1 MIKRRKFLK
10 AGALLTVPAVFG
22 AGAVNAQLCRPTGIR
37 SRGADGK
44 TGGTEPNS
52 PAVTAYTMP
61 LFIPPKLADR
71 TVADMTGGPID
82 PNRHQRYDE
91 FTPTTSI
98 HEQHIVEGAWNYH
111 DDLSALTPDMNFGTG
126 TPGAGEGAGAGSVA
140 WMYSGSEADGE
151 APVYTTPGPTLV
163 ARYGDPT
170 FVRRHNDLPTSDQV
184 VMPVG
189 YPAISTHLHNA
200 HTASESD
207 GYPMDFATPGEFWEH
222 HYAMYYARND
232 SNEALGSL
240 WYHDHMIDFTAT
252 NVYAGLSGMAIFYD
266 NIDSGDENDPAPEA
280 LNLPGNMQFGNT
292 VDSNGN
298 NDGGSL
304 GYDISMILHDV
315 RFDAVGNPTYNVFDT
330 DGHLGDLITVNRK
343 VQPFMKVEAR
353 KYRFRIYDGGPSRF
367 YELGFFKTLSGQGN
381 NTVQSDTAETFTI
394 IANDGNLLEVPFSTA
409 TSVIIGPANRN
420 DVIIDFS
427 QYAVGDKIEMLNL
440 AEQENGQGPTGR
452 RLTGADR
459 MRVMQFEVVASAN
472 ADNSTVPAALRPLPS
487 IPPQEVLDT
496 LVHRE
501 WVFDHDMGLW
511 TVNGEFMD
519 PSVISAAPKQGTA
532 EVWTF
537 RNAGSS
543 WAHPCHVHFEECQI
557 LEWNGKAPTGVL
569 KSRKDVMTLGPND
582 VVKVFYRFDDFVGRY
597 VIHCHNN
604 VHEDNAMMLRWDI
617 TPG

>member
-10 AGALLTVPAVFG
+10 ASALLSVPAVFG
-22 AGAVNAQLCRPTGIR
+22 GVANAQLCRPTGIR
-37 SRGADGK
+37 SLGADG
-44 TGGTEPNS
+44 TSGGSEPDS
-52 PAVTAYTMP
+52 PPVTAYTMP
-61 LFIPPKLADR
+61 IFIPPKLADK
-71 TVADMTGGPID
+71 TDANMTGGPID
-82 PNRHQRYDE
+82 PDRHQRYTE
-91 FTPTTSI
+91 FPVTTAK
-98 HEQHIVEGAWNYH
+98 HEQHVVEGAWNYH
-111 DDLSALTPDMNFGTG
+111 DDLTALTPDMGFG
-126 TPGAGEGAGAGSVA
+126 GAGAGSVA
-140 WMYSGSEADGE
+140 WMYSGGEADGATKE
-151 APVYTTPGPTLV
+151 YSTPGPTLV
-163 ARYGDPT
+163 ARYGDPA
-170 FVRRHNDLPTSDQV
+170 FVRRHNDLPTSDNV

-207 GYPMDFATPGEFWEH
+207 GYPMDFAMSGEFWEH

-266 NIDSGDENDPAPEA
+266 DLDAGDETLNDGTN
-280 LNLPGNMQFGNT
+280 LQLPGNLQFGNT
-292 VDSNGN
+292 VDGNGD

-304 GYDISMILHDV
+304 GYDVSMILHDV

-367 YELGFFKTLSGQGN
+367 YELGFFETISGAGN
-381 NTVQSDTAETFTI
+381 STVAKDAAETFTI
-394 IANDGNLLEVPFSTA
+394 IANDGNLLEVPFTTA

-427 QYAVGDKIEMLNL
+427 QYAVGTKIEMLNL
-440 AEQENGQGPTGR
+440 AEQDNGQGPTGR
-452 RLTGADR
+452 RLTGQDR
-459 MRVMQFEVVASAN
+459 MRVMQFEVIASPN
-472 ADNSTVPAALRPLPS
+472 ADVSQVPANLRPLPS
-487 IPPQEVLDT
+487 IPSQSVLDT
-496 LVHRE
+496 LIHRE
-501 WVFDHDMGLW
+501 WIFDHDMGLW

-519 PSVISAAPKQGTA
+519 PSIISAAPKQGTA

-582 VVKVFYRFDDFVGRY
+582 VVKVFYRFDDFIGRY

>member
-1 MIKRRKFLK
+1 MIKRRNLLK
-10 AGALLTVPAVFG
+10 SSALLSVPAIFG
-22 AGAVNAQLCRPTGIR
+22 ASTANAQLCRPTGNR
-37 SRGADGK
+37 SPETEAD
-44 TGGTEPNS
+44 S
-52 PAVTAYTMP
+52 PSVTAYTEP
-61 LFIPPKLADR
+61 LFIPPALEDIGAAALNP
-71 TVADMTGGPID
+71 TID

-91 FTPTTSI
+91 FEAQKVY
-98 HEQHIVEGAWNYH
+98 EQRITEGVWNYH
-111 DDLSALTPDMNFGTG
+111 SDLSALTPAQAGTPAGTG
-126 TPGAGEGAGAGSVA
+126 SIA
-140 WMYSGSEADGE
+140 WMYSGSATGE
-151 APVYTTPGPTLV
+151 PSTPGPTLI
-163 ARYGDPT
+163 ARYGEPV
-170 FVRRHNDLPTSDQV
+170 FVRRYNDLPLSDSV
-184 VMPVG
+184 EMPIG

-207 GYPMDFATPGEFWEH
+207 GYPMDFAMPGEFWEH
-222 HYAMYYARND
+222 HYAMYYARDD
-232 SNEALGSL
+232 SREALGSL

-266 NIDSGDENDPAPEA
+266 DIDSGDETDVNAQA
-280 LNLPGNMQFGNT
+280 LNLPGNMQFG
-292 VDSNGN
+292 DDGNGN
-298 NDGGSL
+298 SL
-304 GYDISMILHDV
+304 GFDISLILHDV
-315 RFDAVGNPTYNVFDT
+315 RFDQSGNPTYNVFDT

-343 VQPFMKVEAR
+343 VKPFLNVKRR

-367 YELGFFKTLSGQGN
+367 YELGLYRTADR
-381 NTVQSDTAETFTI
+381 DTAVSFDI
-394 IANDGNLLEVPFSTA
+394 IANDGNLLEEPFRDA

-427 QYAVGDKIEMLNL
+427 QFNAGDTLELLNIM
-440 AEQENGQGPTGR
+440 EQVNGQGPTGR
-452 RLTGADR
+452 RLSGNDR
-459 MRVMQFEVVASAN
+459 MEVLQFRVVEMDAGEVDVSQ
-472 ADNSTVPAALRPLPS
+472 VPAALRALPD

-511 TVNGEFMD
+511 TINGAFMD
-519 PSVISAAPKQGTA
+519 PSIISAQPQQGTA

>member
-10 AGALLTVPAVFG
+10 TGALLSVPAVFG
-22 AGAVNAQLCRPTGIR
+22 GGVANAQLCRPTGIR
-37 SRGADGK
+37 SLGADG
-44 TGGTEPNS
+44 TSGGTEPDS

-61 LFIPPKLADR
+61 LFIPPKMSNK
-71 TVADMTGGPID
+71 TIGNMTGGAID
-82 PNRHQRYDE
+82 PNRHQRYNE
-91 FTPTTSI
+91 FTPTTDL
-98 HEQHIVEGAWNYH
+98 HEQHIVEEAWNYH
-111 DDLSALTPDMNFGTG
+111 DDLSALTPDMGFTG
-126 TPGAGEGAGAGSVA
+126 GAGAGSVA
-140 WMYSGSEADGE
+140 WMYSGGEADGD

-163 ARYGDPT
+163 ATYGNPT
-170 FVRRHNDLPTSDQV
+170 FVRRHNDLPTADNV

-189 YPAISTHLHNA
+189 YPAMSTHLHNA

-207 GYPMDFATPGEFWEH
+207 GYPMDFAIPGEFWEH
-222 HYAMYYARND
+222 HYAMYYARGD

-252 NVYAGLSGMAIFYD
+252 NVYAGLSGMSIFYD
-266 NIDSGDENDPAPEA
+266 NIDSGDENDAAPEA

-292 VDSNGN
+292 VDGGGN

-304 GYDISMILHDV
+304 GFDVSMILHDV

-343 VQPFMKVEAR
+343 VQPFMKVEPR

-367 YELGFFKTLSGQGN
+367 YELGFFNSVSG
-381 NTVQSDTAETFTI
+381 TASDTANTFTI
-394 IANDGNLLEVPFSTA
+394 IANDGNLLEVPFTTA

-427 QYAVGDKIEMLNL
+427 GYATGDKIEMLNL
-440 AEQENGQGPTGR
+440 AEQTNGQGPSGR
-452 RLTGADR
+452 RLTGTDR
-459 MRVMQFEVVASAN
+459 MKVLQFEVIDAFSG

-487 IPPQEVLDT
+487 IPQDVLDGT
-496 LVHRE
+496 DNLVHRE

-511 TVNGEFMD
+511 TVNGDFMD
-519 PSVISAAPKQGTA
+519 PSIISAAPKQGTA

-569 KSRKDVMTLGPND
+569 KARKDVMTLGPND

>member
-1 MIKRRKFLK
+1 MVKRREVLK
-10 AGALLTVPAVFG
+10 AGAILSVPAIFG
-22 AGAVNAQLCRPTGIR
+22 GGKANAQLCRPTGLR
-37 SRGADGK
+37 SPGS
-44 TGGTEPNS
+44 EPDS
-52 PAVTAYTMP
+52 PPVTAYTEA
-61 LFIPPKLADR
+61 LFIPPKLNDVGA
-71 TVADMTGGPID
+71 AALSPPID
-82 PNRHQRYDE
+82 PSRHQRYDE
-91 FTPTTSI
+91 FEAVNVF
-98 HEQHIVEGAWNYH
+98 EQHITEGVWNYH
-111 DDLSALTPDMNFGTG
+111 SDLSALTPAQGGAAAGTG
-126 TPGAGEGAGAGSVA
+126 SIA
-140 WMYSGSEADGE
+140 WMYSGGANGKAS
-151 APVYTTPGPTLV
+151 TPGPTLV
-163 ARYGDPT
+163 ARYGNPV
-170 FVRRHNDLPTSDQV
+170 FVRRHNDLPSADDV
-184 VMPVG
+184 DMPVG

-207 GYPMDFATPGEFWEH
+207 GYPMDFAMPGEFWEH

-266 NIDSGDENDPAPEA
+266 DIDSGDETDANPQA
-280 LNLPGNMQFGNT
+280 LNLPGNMLFG
-292 VDSNGN
+292 DDGAGN
-298 NDGGSL
+298 SL
-304 GYDISMILHDV
+304 GFDVSMILHDV
-315 RFDAVGNPTYNVFDT
+315 RFTADGNPTYNVFDT

-343 VQPFMKVEAR
+343 VQPFMNVKRR

-367 YELGFFKTLSGQGN
+367 YELGLYKTADR
-381 NTVQSDTAETFTI
+381 NTPISFDI
-394 IANDGNLLEVPFSTA
+394 IANDGNLLEEPFHGA

-420 DVIIDFS
+420 DIIVDFS
-427 QYAVGDKIEMLNL
+427 QFAAGDEIEILNL
-440 AEQENGQGPTGR
+440 AEQVNGQGPTGR
-452 RLTGADR
+452 RLSGNDR
-459 MRVMQFEVVASAN
+459 MKVLQFRVVEMDEGEVDVSQ
-472 ADNSTVPAALRPLPS
+472 VPASLRPLPS
-487 IPPQEVLDT
+487 IPPQSVLDT
-496 LVHRE
+496 LIHRE

-519 PSVISAAPKQGTA
+519 PSIISAAPKQGTA

-557 LEWNGKAPTGVL
+557 LEWNGKKPTGAL
-569 KSRKDVMTLGPND
+569 KARKDVMTLGPND

>member
-10 AGALLTVPAVFG
+10 AGAGALLTVPAIFG
-22 AGAVNAQLCRPTGIR
+22 GRVANAQLCRPTGNR
-37 SRGADGK
+37 SRGPDGK
-44 TGGTEPNS
+44 TGGTEPDS
-52 PAVTAYTMP
+52 PPVTPYTEP
-61 LFIPPKLADR
+61 LFIPPKLHDVGVSALNP
-71 TVADMTGGPID
+71 PID
-82 PNRHQRYDE
+82 PNRHQRYEE
-91 FTPTTSI
+91 FEAEKVY
-98 HEQHIVEGAWNYH
+98 EQHITEGLWSYH
-111 DDLSALTPDMNFGTG
+111 SELDALTPAQAGQPAGTG
-126 TPGAGEGAGAGSVA
+126 SLA
-140 WMYSGSEADGE
+140 WMYSGAENGE
-151 APVYTTPGPTLV
+151 PSTPGPTLV
-163 ARYGDPT
+163 ARYGEPA
-170 FVRRHNDLPTSDQV
+170 FVRRHNDLPLAEDV
-184 VMPVG
+184 EMPIG

-266 NIDSGDENDPAPEA
+266 DIDSGDETDPNSQA
-280 LNLPGNMQFGNT
+280 LNLPGNMQFG
-292 VDSNGN
+292 DDGAGN
-298 NDGGSL
+298 SL
-304 GYDISMILHDV
+304 GYDISLILHDV
-315 RFDAVGNPTYNVFDT
+315 RFDSVGNPTYNVFDT

-343 VQPFMKVEAR
+343 VQPFLNVKRR

-367 YELGFFKTLSGQGN
+367 YELGLYKT
-381 NTVQSDTAETFTI
+381 SDPETPVSFDI
-394 IANDGNLLEVPFSTA
+394 IANDGNLLEEPFRGA
-409 TSVIIGPANRN
+409 TSIIIAPANRN

-427 QYAVGDKIEMLNL
+427 QFSAGDEVEILNL
-440 AEQENGQGPTGR
+440 MEQVNGQGPTGR
-452 RLTGADR
+452 RLTGNDR
-459 MRVMQFEVVASAN
+459 MQVLKFKVQEMDPGEVDVSRVP
-472 ADNSTVPAALRPLPS
+472 DRLRPFPS
-487 IPPQEVLDT
+487 IPPQKVLDK

-511 TVNGEFMD
+511 TVNGQFMD
-519 PSVISAAPKQGTA
+519 PSVISAAPKQGTG

-557 LEWNGKAPTGVL
+557 LEWNGKKPTGVL
-569 KSRKDVMTLGPND
+569 KARKDVMTLGPND